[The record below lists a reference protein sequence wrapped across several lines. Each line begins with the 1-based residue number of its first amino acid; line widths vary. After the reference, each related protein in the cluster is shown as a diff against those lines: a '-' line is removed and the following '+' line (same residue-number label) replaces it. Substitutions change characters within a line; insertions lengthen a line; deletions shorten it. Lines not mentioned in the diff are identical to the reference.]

1 MFFPKEG
8 SADLWSPD
16 SSDMNSRHIDA
27 GFCERL
33 KVFWKIP
40 WLPGQ
45 SQTFSLAKIM
55 D

>member
-8 SADLWSPD
+8 SAEFWSSD

-27 GFCERL
+27 GFCGRL
-33 KVFWKIP
+33 KVFRKIS
-40 WLPGQ
+40 WLLGQ
-45 SQTFSLAKIM
+45 SQTFSLAKTM